1 MLQTAS
7 KRSSREPARAPGAGA
22 RERAEALE
30 LYRALLLARRAEEAI
45 RDAYGSDEMKTPV
58 HLGIGQEAIPVGV
71 CHALPPGT
79 KTFGTYRNHALF
91 LTVTRDT
98 DRFFGELFGKATG
111 PGKGK
116 AGSMHLA
123 APEQGLVATSAVVGT
138 TIPLAVGAALA
149 NAYRGSQDFV
159 VAFFGDGAVEE
170 GVFWESLN
178 FACLRRLRIVFV
190 CEDNGLAIHT
200 PTSQRQGFRSIPEA
214 LQGFACHVLSGDGS
228 DLAGVIASTR
238 QLLERMAGDPKPGV
252 LHFTYFRFLEH
263 VGPREDFD
271 AGYRVKPEPAEL
283 ARLDPVARFE
293 ATLRAQ
299 GCAQSE
305 LDAVRVGVD
314 ATISRSLAAG
324 QAAPFAPAAEL
335 FEDVLSDSPSRAPEP
350 PPAGSSERPADDRG
364 AGAARLRLSFR
375 EAINR
380 ALADEM
386 ASDPD
391 VFVFGLDVPDHKRL
405 YGSTAGLVERFGPAR
420 CFGTPLSEEAMTGVA
435 LGAAISGLRP
445 VHVHIRVDFMLL
457 AMNQIAN
464 MVSNLRYLSGGR
476 LRVPLVIRAVIGRGW
491 GQSAQHS
498 KSLHSIFGHFPG
510 LKVVL
515 PSSPQDA
522 YSLLRSAIRDDNPV
536 IFLEHRWL
544 YDVEGDVDVHEA
556 IPLGASVVRRAGDA
570 LTVVATSWMNVEA
583 MKAAEVLASRGVEL
597 EIVDVRTV
605 APLDAGPI
613 VASVRKTG
621 RCLVADYDWVFCG
634 FGAEVA
640 AVVGRECF
648 GALRHPV
655 ERVGFVHTP
664 CPTTRPLENLFY
676 PSAVTLIRAAE
687 RMLGL
692 DETDLSQESFYSH
705 EQRFKGPF

>member
-1 MLQTAS
+1 MLQKAS
-7 KRSSREPARAPGAGA
+7 LPTLRKAPPAA
-22 RERAEALE
+22 RNVSTKHVEVLA
-30 LYRALLLARRAEEAI
+30 LYRKLLLARRAEEAI
-45 RDAYGSDEMKTPV
+45 RREYATDEMKTPV

-91 LTVTRDT
+91 LTVTQDT
-98 DRFFGELFGKATG
+98 DRFFGELFGKVTG

-123 APEQGLVATSAVVGT
+123 ASEQGLMATSAVVGT

-149 NAYRGSQDFV
+149 NAYRGSHDFV
-159 VAFFGDGAVEE
+159 AAFFGDGAVEE

-178 FACLRRLRIVFV
+178 FACLKRLRIVFV

-200 PTSQRQGFRSIPEA
+200 PRSQRQGFRSIPEA
-214 LQGFACHVLSGDGS
+214 VQGFACHVLSGDGS
-228 DLAGVIASTR
+228 DLPGVIAVTR
-238 QLLERMAGDPKPGV
+238 RLLEQMAADPKPGV
-252 LHFTYFRFLEH
+252 LHFTYFRALEH

-271 AGYRVKPEPAEL
+271 AGYRVKPEPAAL

-293 ATLRAQ
+293 EALRAQ
-299 GCAQSE
+299 GCTQSE
-305 LDAVRVGVD
+305 LDAIRTRVD
-314 ATISRSLAAG
+314 AQINVSVVAG
-324 QAAPFAPAAEL
+324 REAPVAPASEL
-335 FEDVLSDSPSRAPEP
+335 FEDVLSGSPV
-350 PPAGSSERPADDRG
+350 ERSHETQ
-364 AGAARLRLSFR
+364 AGATRLRLTFR

-380 ALADEM
+380 ALTEEM
-386 ASDPD
+386 TADPD
-391 VFVFGLDVPDHKRL
+391 VFVFGLDVQDHKRL
-405 YGSTAGLVERFGPAR
+405 YGTTVGLVERFGSWR

-445 VHVHIRVDFMLL
+445 VHIHIRVDFMLL

-464 MVSNLRYLSGGR
+464 MISNLRYMSGGR
-476 LRVPLVIRAVIGRGW
+476 LRVPLVIRAIIGRGW

-522 YSLLRSAIRDDNPV
+522 YSLLRSAVRDDNPV
-536 IFLEHRWL
+536 VFLEHRWL
-544 YDVEGDVDVHEA
+544 YDVEGDVDVTE
-556 IPLGASVVRRAGDA
+556 IVPLGASVVRRAGDA
-570 LTVVATSWMNVEA
+570 LTVVAVSWMNVEA
-583 MKAAEVLASRGVEL
+583 MKAAEVLARRGVAL

-605 APLDAGPI
+605 SPLDAGPI
-613 VASVRKTG
+613 VESVRKTG

-655 ERVGFVHTP
+655 ERLGFAHTP
-664 CPTTRPLENLFY
+664 CPTARPLENLFY
-676 PSAVTLIRAAE
+676 PSAVTIIRAAE

-692 DETDLSQESFYSH
+692 DETDLRGESFYSH